1 MLEALVKTIITMTV
15 TLAFILSLCVVT
27 ERFPG
32 IMPVLSIIA
41 VIIWPVTLFLSFY
54 ML

>member
-1 MLEALVKTIITMTV
+1 MLEALVQTIITMAVLITFV
-15 TLAFILSLCVVT
+15 LSLCVVT

-41 VIIWPVTLFLSFY
+41 VIICPVILFLSFY